1 MIHLG
6 KTLYKPTFQRGPS
19 LKVSHPI
26 DLVGVFHNTFCLWG
40 GCVHFL
46 NTCRWPL
53 IGSFDLCC
61 TIHPSRLEAL
71 VYSGNGSAIISR
83 HLSSDLP
90 AFLLEDPHIQDLA
103 GPQSYC
109 QLSPWPN
116 LRMKKL
122 PKKKKNKMLMRCP
135 LSPHNEDI
143 SAGVSALCL
152 TPSLLNESLRQSF
165 IN

>member
-122 PKKKKNKMLMRCP
+122 PKKKKKTRCWWGV
-135 LSPHNEDI
+135 LSAHTMKIFQQASRPC
-143 SAGVSALCL
+143 A
-152 TPSLLNESLRQSF
+152 SLRLC
-165 IN
+165 